1 MRRAIVWFK
10 TNLRLSDNEC
20 LQKALAENDEIIPVY
35 CLDENYFRLTDFGFR
50 KTGNFRA
57 KFLLQSLADL
67 DEQLRLLGSG
77 LIVAKGLPDAEICA
91 IALRFNAQ
99 KVYAEQE
106 FVFEEIETAH
116 RVEQSLQNINCSLLT
131 ANTRNL
137 INDLDLPFP
146 IAQTPDVFTVYRKL
160 VEEKLIIKPLHAQPK
175 QIQSP
180 AIEALVL
187 PNLSALNLEEPVADH
202 RNAINFIGGA
212 TQAQQRLQHYF
223 YDTKCLA
230 SYKETRNGMVGSDYS
245 TKFSA
250 WLALGCISPRE
261 IYHQIKKFEQ
271 EFGANDST
279 YWLFFELLWRDYFAL
294 AFKKYGKLFF
304 LKSGIKGN
312 LAPSSP
318 NQNASL
324 EKWINGKTGVDF
336 IDANMLELKLTGF
349 MSNRGRQN
357 VASYL
362 INDLKIDW
370 RFGASYFEQQ
380 LIDYDVCSNWGNWA
394 YLAGVGNDPRT
405 NRYFNIEKQALNYD
419 KDFTYRNLW
428 LQKN

>member
-35 CLDENYFRLTDFGFR
+35 CLDENRFKLTDFGFQ
-50 KTGNFRA
+50 KTGDFRA

-77 LIVAKGLPDAEICA
+77 LIVAKGLPEVEICN

-106 FVFEEIETAH
+106 FVFEEFETAN
-116 RVEQSLQNINCSLLT
+116 RVEQTLKKIDCSLQT
-131 ANTRNL
+131 TNTRNL

-160 VEEKLIIKPLHAQPK
+160 VEEKLIIKPLHVQPK
-175 QIQSP
+175 QIKSP
-180 AIEALVL
+180 SIEPLVL
-187 PNLSALNLEEPVADH
+187 PSLTSLNLKEPVADH
-202 RNAINFIGGA
+202 RNTINFIGGA

-312 LAPSSP
+312 FAPSSP
-318 NQNASL
+318 NQNLSL

-405 NRYFNIEKQALNYD
+405 NRYFNIEKQALTYD
-419 KDFTYRNLW
+419 KYFTYRNLW